1 MKVKVPSNSFHHD
14 NGHVFSLV
22 SLTRPTRRV
31 SFCSILQALSS
42 SASTV
47 LPVNRI
53 NVFNTSAPE
62 SVYLSRNR
70 TGGQRDRS
78 APPRGRQLHTARGR
92 QRAVFRSVPFLR
104 RNDDDCACLSSIGAS
119 PPLSLSSVFLLLL
132 LARALWLRVL
142 TLVTVRAEA
151 AAATWWCMKLHERAR
166 THGHSPSFWRL
177 LSRAVPC
184 SRSRHRCFLLSTAPS
199 D

>member
-1 MKVKVPSNSFHHD
+1 MPSNSFHHD

-22 SLTRPTRRV
+22 SPTRPTRRG

-119 PPLSLSSVFLLLL
+119 PPLSLFCFLVAITCARSLAPRSYISDRSRGSSSSHMVVHETTRARAHTRALTVFL
-132 LARALWLRVL
+132 AFAVS
-142 TLVTVRAEA
+142 
-151 AAATWWCMKLHERAR
+151 C
-166 THGHSPSFWRL
+166 
-177 LSRAVPC
+177 RAVQSKPPP
-184 SRSRHRCFLLSTAPS
+184 LLFTLYRT
-199 D
+199 